1 MVNSSA
7 SVGIFFLF
15 VAVRAPPFRVGASPP
30 PPRLSLSPLPL
41 ILFRFATTHSLLSP
55 QVFSGVAYGIRT
67 WQRRQFSRQTGL
79 PPELVR
85 FRCGCLSWLYGV
97 LCLPLICVSCFVAA
111 WCISPPS
118 RQRALRPRSLAPP
131 SPLDVDEESGGVV
144 MMAPQGMQMTQL
156 RPGMQVLSADGRPIV
171 FASAGQPMN
180 YAANPMYAH
189 QQQQN
194 QQQPSQGYV
203 AGYPVPNAN
212 GGAVAASP
220 PRPPPG
226 CEQEL
231 TRWLENHD
239 VAAAE
244 KQLVAAGVGSLAQL
258 EAMSEEQVLGLGL
271 LPVMRNRLLDALR
284 TLPARAA

>member
-1 MVNSSA
+1 M
-7 SVGIFFLF
+7 
-15 VAVRAPPFRVGASPP
+15 
-30 PPRLSLSPLPL
+30 
-41 ILFRFATTHSLLSP
+41 
-55 QVFSGVAYGIRT
+55 
-67 WQRRQFSRQTGL
+67 
-79 PPELVR
+79 
-85 FRCGCLSWLYGV
+85 
-97 LCLPLICVSCFVAA
+97 
-111 WCISPPS
+111 
-118 RQRALRPRSLAPP
+118 
-131 SPLDVDEESGGVV
+131 DEESGGVV
-144 MMAPQGMQMTQL
+144 MMAPQGMQMSQL

-180 YAANPMYAH
+180 YAANPMYAQ

-194 QQQPSQGYV
+194 QQQPAQGYV
-203 AGYPVPNAN
+203 AGYPVPNAY
-212 GGAVAASP
+212 GGASAAAQ
-220 PRPPPG
+220 PPPPPPV

-271 LPVMRNRLLDALR
+271 LPVMRNRLLDAMR